1 MTALGMGHL
10 TIVRE
15 GGKCT
20 VRGRNVQRLSED
32 NVKIQRALTRQVL
45 QLNKGLESWT
55 RDQFLDPDWLRI
67 GTDIVGQ
74 GTFNAAFVLNGVT
87 VPGPIAGAGLPGL
100 IAACGALLMLARHRR
115 KINTGTTA
123 AN

>member
-67 GTDIVGQ
+67 GTDITNKGP
-74 GTFNAAFVLNGVT
+74 FNAAFVLNGVT
-87 VPGPIAGAGLPGL
+87 VPAPVAGAGLPAL
-100 IAACGALLMLARHRR
+100 VMACGCLVALARRR
-115 KINTGTTA
+115 RTMA
-123 AN
+123 